1 MFRVL
6 GKCLSGLKEGLL
18 LKEILEI
25 ARQTYFVN
33 KKIVEL
39 FELWSMM
46 KDLQQRDM
54 DMTQYFSTLTHY

>member
-1 MFRVL
+1 MFGVL

-33 KKIVEL
+33 KKTVEL